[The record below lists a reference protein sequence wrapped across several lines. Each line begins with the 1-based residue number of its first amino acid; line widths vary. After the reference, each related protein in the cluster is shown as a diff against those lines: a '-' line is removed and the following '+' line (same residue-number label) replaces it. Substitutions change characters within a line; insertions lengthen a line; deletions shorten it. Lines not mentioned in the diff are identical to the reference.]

1 MNSVTSVGASN
12 QNYQMAF
19 RAKGNQEVYKVID
32 NINDITV
39 DFLNKNRPLE
49 EQKEIA
55 IRKSLKFLKDLKIK
69 DLFVGKKVKPNE
81 TTVEHLTQR
90 DVILDYFDNKYYIDK
105 AVADGMMDPEKA
117 KNLLANKGI
126 ELAYRR
132 VAGMSTWEMLKEI
145 AKNMFKKS

>member
-1 MNSVTSVGASN
+1 M
-12 QNYQMAF
+12 
-19 RAKGNQEVYKVID
+19 
-32 NINDITV
+32 
-39 DFLNKNRPLE
+39 
-49 EQKEIA
+49 
-55 IRKSLKFLKDLKIK
+55 
-69 DLFVGKKVKPNE
+69 FVGKKVKPNE
-81 TTVEHLTQR
+81 TTVEHITQG
-90 DVILDYFDNKYYIDK
+90 DVILDCLDNKYYIDK